1 MLGSFR
7 SRLVATVIALVAVT
21 ALAVGGLGYLLVERS
36 LRTQLVDDSLD
47 RTRFNVTELATTDV
61 LPAGADREDFAASG
75 LLDRFVL
82 RGTDGVFVDFGDGD
96 PFASSL
102 AMVDTATRLSPELVA
117 LVAEGEVGYQFVEL
131 AGGPA
136 LLVGAR
142 RPEVGPD
149 FYFEYSAAAVDG
161 ALADLRRTLVLAG
174 LVVALLG
181 ALVAGLVARTVLRP
195 VGAASRGAHL
205 MAGGDLDVRLAEE
218 GGDEMAALAVAFNEM
233 AASLQEKIAELED
246 SRARERRFV
255 GDVSHELRTPL
266 TALVNEVALMEPH
279 LGSLPPPA
287 RRAAEMLGGDVARL
301 RRLVDDLLEVS
312 RLDSDHFPPAVST
325 IDVTAFLGAV
335 VAERFPEAVLT
346 VSGRPQVT
354 ADRLGL
360 ERVVANL
367 LDNARTH
374 APGAA
379 VTVAASIDDGVLVV
393 EVADT
398 GPGVPD
404 EALPHLFDRFFMVD
418 PSRRVGPGWGCLSPP
433 ATPHAWEET
442 SPRTMAAEGRGM
454 MFRLSV
460 PVTASLPGG
469 DGGAIPAA
477 ESEGARPFT
486 GGT

>member
-96 PFASSL
+96 PYASSL
-102 AMVDTATRLSPELVA
+102 DMVETPARLSPELVS
-117 LVAEGEVGYQFVEL
+117 LVAEGEIGYQFVEL
-131 AGGPA
+131 DAGPA

-149 FYFEYSAAAVDG
+149 FYFEYSAVAVEG
-161 ALADLRRTLVLAG
+161 ALADLRRTLVGAG
-174 LVVALLG
+174 LGVALIG
-181 ALVAGLVARTVLRP
+181 ALVAGLIARTVLRP
-195 VGAASRGAHL
+195 VRAASHGAHR
-205 MAGGDLDVRLAEE
+205 MAGGDLEVRLAEE

-233 AASLQEKIAELED
+233 AASLQEKIAQLED
-246 SRARERRFV
+246 ARARERRFV

-266 TALVNEVALMEPH
+266 TALVNEVALVEPH

-312 RLDSDHFPPAVST
+312 RLDSDHFPPALST
-325 IDVTAFLGAV
+325 IDVAAFLGAV
-335 VAERFPEAVLT
+335 VAERLPEAVL
-346 VSGRPQVT
+346 SAPGGPQVT
-354 ADRLGL
+354 VDRRGL

-367 LDNARTH
+367 LDNARAH
-374 APGAA
+374 APRAT
-379 VTVAASIDDGVLVV
+379 VTVTASVDDAVLVV

-418 PSRRVGPGWGCLSPP
+418 PSRRGGTGLGLSIAARHAARMGGDLTARHGPG
-433 ATPHAWEET
+433 
-442 SPRTMAAEGRGM
+442 GRGM
-454 MFRLSV
+454 VFRLRV

-469 DGGAIPAA
+469 DSGATSAA
-477 ESEGARPFT
+477 ESEGVHPFT